1 MSLFY
6 FALVF
11 WGVFALPFVVYYFF
25 EVILIVIKKYPNR
38 RLYDS
43 SQSKYVNLDFI
54 KTLINDRT
62 EFKIVDSKTEA
73 DITKSV
79 LLQIISESE
88 ANEQQ
93 SLLTDV
99 LLKQLIRFYDSDMEV
114 FVRQYLEQSIVQF
127 IAQQDKV
134 QGLMKNM
141 VDNSPIGM
149 FSKIMEQNMASWNL
163 NAKNKKDS

>member
-1 MSLFY
+1 M
-6 FALVF
+6 V
-11 WGVFALPFVVYYFF
+11 
-25 EVILIVIKKYPNR
+25 VIKKYPNR

-43 SQSKYVNLDFI
+43 TQSKYVNLDFI
-54 KTLINDRT
+54 KILINDRV

-79 LLQIISESE
+79 LLQIISEAE
-88 ANEQQ
+88 TNEQQ

-127 IAQQDKV
+127 IEQQDKV

-141 VDNSPIGM
+141 VDSSPISM
-149 FSKIMEQNMASWNL
+149 FSKIMEQNMSAWNL
-163 NAKNKKDS
+163 KPQDKKSK

>member
-1 MSLFY
+1 M
-6 FALVF
+6 V
-11 WGVFALPFVVYYFF
+11 
-25 EVILIVIKKYPNR
+25 VIKKYPNR

-54 KTLINDRT
+54 KVLINDRV
-62 EFKIVDSKTEA
+62 EFKIVDSKTDA
-73 DITKSV
+73 DLTKSV

-88 ANEQQ
+88 TNEQQ

-127 IAQQDKV
+127 IEQQDKV

-141 VDNSPIGM
+141 VHNSPIGM
-149 FSKIMEQNMASWNL
+149 FSKIMEQNMSAWNM
-163 NAKNKKDS
+163 NPQNKKDS

>member
-1 MSLFY
+1 
-6 FALVF
+6 LV
-11 WGVFALPFVVYYFF
+11 
-25 EVILIVIKKYPNR
+25 VIKKYPNR

-54 KTLINDRT
+54 KVLINDCI
-62 EFKIVDSKTEA
+62 EFKIVDSKTEV
-73 DITKSV
+73 DITKSL

-88 ANEQQ
+88 ANQQQ

-127 IAQQDKV
+127 ISQQDKV

-149 FSKIMEQNMASWNL
+149 FSKIMEQNMSAWNTHP
-163 NAKNKKDS
+163 KNKKDS

>member
-1 MSLFY
+1 M
-6 FALVF
+6 V
-11 WGVFALPFVVYYFF
+11 
-25 EVILIVIKKYPNR
+25 VIKKYPNR

-43 SQSKYVNLDFI
+43 SQSKYINLDYI
-54 KTLINDRT
+54 KILINDRT
-62 EFKIVDSKTEA
+62 DFKIVDSKTEA

-149 FSKIMEQNMASWNL
+149 FSKIMEQNMSAWNS
-163 NAKNKKDS
+163 NPQNKKDNENK

>member
-1 MSLFY
+1 M
-6 FALVF
+6 
-11 WGVFALPFVVYYFF
+11 
-25 EVILIVIKKYPNR
+25 
-38 RLYDS
+38 YDT

-54 KTLINDRT
+54 KELINKRL
-62 EFKIVDSKTEA
+62 EFTVVDSKTGA
-73 DITKSV
+73 DITKSI

-88 ANEQQ
+88 ATGDQ

-127 IAQQDKV
+127 IEQQDKV

-141 VDNSPIGM
+141 VDNSPIGV
-149 FSKIMEQNMASWNL
+149 FSQMMEKSMSAWNPQT
-163 NAKNKKDS
+163 KNKKD

>member
-1 MSLFY
+1 M
-6 FALVF
+6 
-11 WGVFALPFVVYYFF
+11 
-25 EVILIVIKKYPNR
+25 IVIKKYPNR

-54 KTLINDRT
+54 KVLINDRVD
-62 EFKIVDSKTEA
+62 FKIVDSKTDA
-73 DITKSV
+73 DLTKSV

-88 ANEQQ
+88 SNEHQ

-127 IAQQDKV
+127 IEQQDKV

-149 FSKIMEQNMASWNL
+149 FSKIMEQNMSAWNL
-163 NAKNKKDS
+163 NPQNKKDS

>member
-1 MSLFY
+1 M
-6 FALVF
+6 V
-11 WGVFALPFVVYYFF
+11 
-25 EVILIVIKKYPNR
+25 VIKKYPNR

-54 KTLINDRT
+54 KILINDRI

-73 DITKSV
+73 DITKSI

-88 ANEQQ
+88 ANEQE

-114 FVRQYLEQSIVQF
+114 FVRQYLEQSILQF
-127 IAQQDKV
+127 I
-134 QGLMKNM
+134 
-141 VDNSPIGM
+141 
-149 FSKIMEQNMASWNL
+149 
-163 NAKNKKDS
+163 

>member
-1 MSLFY
+1 
-6 FALVF
+6 LV
-11 WGVFALPFVVYYFF
+11 
-25 EVILIVIKKYPNR
+25 VIKKYPNR

-43 SQSKYVNLDFI
+43 TQSKYVNLDYI
-54 KTLINDRT
+54 KVLINDRT
-62 EFKIVDSKTEA
+62 EFKIVDSKTDA

-88 ANEQQ
+88 TNEQQ

-127 IAQQDKV
+127 IEQQDKV

-141 VDNSPIGM
+141 VDSSPIGM
-149 FSKIMEQNMASWNL
+149 FSKLMEQNMSAWNIQS
-163 NAKNKKDS
+163 KNKKDN

>member
-1 MSLFY
+1 M
-6 FALVF
+6 V
-11 WGVFALPFVVYYFF
+11 
-25 EVILIVIKKYPNR
+25 VIKKYPNR

-43 SQSKYVNLDFI
+43 TQSKYVNLDYI
-54 KTLINDRT
+54 KVLINDRT
-62 EFKIVDSKTEA
+62 EFKIVDSKTDA

-88 ANEQQ
+88 TNEQQ

-127 IAQQDKV
+127 IEQQDKV

-141 VDNSPIGM
+141 VDSSPIGM
-149 FSKIMEQNMASWNL
+149 FSKIMEQNLSAWNM
-163 NAKNKKDS
+163 NPSNKKDK